1 MLELSWTEGITMK
14 KVIGINGSP
23 RMNWNS
29 AKMLDSALKGA
40 SEAGYETKR
49 IDLYKLN
56 YTGCRSCCYNRKRRK
71 SHRSYRG
78 SSNSNFRIR

>member
-1 MLELSWTEGITMK
+1 MK

-29 AKMLDSALKGA
+29 SKMLDSALKGA

-49 IDLYKLN
+49 IDLYRLN
-56 YTGCRSCCYNRKRRK
+56 YTGCRSCFACKRL
-71 SHRSYRG
+71 G
-78 SSNSNFRIR
+78 SPGFGRCAVADEASCPARR